1 MTLTRFNIVFSEV
14 NQNEIKYFTYL
25 FRDISGRILQGFS
38 KKLDFRKAKNV
49 CNEYHY
55 NLTDLSYEQSTVLY
69 TREATGLLLTQ
80 LRTGFSHSVLA
91 ILFSLTEIQVS

>member
-1 MTLTRFNIVFSEV
+1 MQDFF
-14 NQNEIKYFTYL
+14 
-25 FRDISGRILQGFS
+25 
-38 KKLDFRKAKNV
+38 KKLDFRKAINV

-55 NLTDLSYEQSTVLY
+55 NLTDLSYEQFEDLFSGLSAFPHA
-69 TREATGLLLTQ
+69 REATGLLLTQ